1 MKSVSKSFKMV
12 ALVAATTGM
21 VLSSC
26 GHESIYDPDYAN
38 KVLQQNWKEKMMDN
52 NGEIDP
58 NQDWSMA
65 QEVQANIAIFGM
77 DALSNYKL
85 KLFTDNPLVNERA
98 ELIASVAVKTDG
110 TGSANVNMPVDVK
123 KGQTIFYAC
132 YEDSHNRRNVK
143 PVGLINGEIDAIF
156 GKSMATRGTSN
167 TDGLTIPTAD
177 DPSSLVNAQYDQ
189 AVEVDAVNS
198 VDNWTG
204 SANFAKVLKISAGNT
219 WKGAVNVGSSEL
231 DLGRT
236 IYVDG
241 TWDLTGATEQRIG
254 GTGKLVVRPGGKIL
268 LGKNTKLVT
277 DNMGRIVVMANAS
290 IEGEGLFELAN
301 GTGADYCYNAGTIK
315 VSYMNNNGGTLYN
328 YGTMD
333 VVELSGGA
341 KESEYINWGKMYIDH
356 NGRTTSDGKNM
367 FNSSNLCLKNAC
379 QLEVAHNFFAR
390 NFVLGPSAY
399 AHIGGNLKMELAEGT
414 ESAEPELLLAKGSLI
429 QVDGGVAFNNVNIVG
444 PTDGWAVCEFGQ
456 CGDTEAQGTGDYVQ
470 MNYESTDNIHVNKG
484 HVINNLYI
492 TIDRPAAVA
501 ESDYYSPRGN
511 AYVAFTMVMMNG
523 MNMSGE
529 YVWNPETNSGS
540 TQPKYLTNVPV
551 GNGNAHLVNK
561 SEANIVIPENDCT
574 KGYDPIEPD
583 PTPEIP
589 QTFIFACEDL
599 GTSDDFDFNDVVFS
613 VSHVAGETKAV
624 VTVLAAGGTLD
635 AYIVYDNNELGE
647 VHSMLGAEAGM
658 MTNTSEKGITHTH
671 AGREITVDSNWT
683 LANSSDKFRVRVVN
697 LEGNSSHSEYVEA
710 PKEGEAPQMII
721 LPSEWEWPT
730 ERTNIKD
737 AYPGFV
743 NWVKDAT
750 ISDWNAT
757 KKEDLV
763 VKRK

>member
-58 NQDWSMA
+58 NQNWSMA
-65 QEVQANIAIFGM
+65 MEVQANIAIFGM

-156 GKSMATRGTSN
+156 GKSMATRGSLSS
-167 TDGLTIPTAD
+167 DGLVIPQVE
-177 DPSSLVNAQYDQ
+177 DPSNAVNAKYAQ
-189 AVEVDAVNS
+189 AEEVNASNSYVNWS
-198 VDNWTG
+198 G
-204 SANFAKVLKISAGNT
+204 SSDFATVLKIGENNT
-219 WKGAVNVGSSEL
+219 WKGEISVGASENE
-231 DLGRT
+231 LGRT

-241 TWDLTGATEQRIG
+241 TWDLTNTTEQRIG
-254 GTGKLVVRPGGKIL
+254 GTGLVVVRPGGKIL
-268 LGKNTKLVT
+268 LGENTKFVT
-277 DNMGRIVVMANAS
+277 DNYGRLVVMAGASIKGNGILEFANGTTPTCYNYNAGSIDVGLLNNNGGDFYNYSDVKVEAMGGGAGNSVYVNWGKTVIGNTGRYLWSHGIDCNCSNLRIKNGCQLEVTQNLFCRNLDMGTNSYALVNGSLQMEDTSDGTADPSEILMANAS
-290 IEGEGLFELAN
+290 YL
-301 GTGADYCYNAGTIK
+301 
-315 VSYMNNNGGTLYN
+315 
-328 YGTMD
+328 
-333 VVELSGGA
+333 VV
-341 KESEYINWGKMYIDH
+341 K
-356 NGRTTSDGKNM
+356 
-367 FNSSNLCLKNAC
+367 
-379 QLEVAHNFFAR
+379 
-390 NFVLGPSAY
+390 
-399 AHIGGNLKMELAEGT
+399 
-414 ESAEPELLLAKGSLI
+414 
-429 QVDGGVAFNNVNIVG
+429 GGVALNNSNIVG
-444 PTDGWAVCEFGQ
+444 PTTEKQWAVCQFGKI
-456 CGDTEAQGTGDYVQ
+456 GSNETATNWTTVGGNLKSGY
-470 MNYESTDNIHVNKG
+470 
-484 HVINNLYI
+484 VINNLYI
-492 TIDRPAAVA
+492 SIDEQPGINAPA
-501 ESDYYSPRGN
+501 DYYNPRGN
-511 AYVAFTMVMMNG
+511 VYAAFTLIMMNG
-523 MNMSGE
+523 IDLRCDVDNI
-529 YVWNPETNSGS
+529 NPLYLSS
-540 TQPKYLTNVPV
+540 TPV

-561 SEANIVIPENDCT
+561 GEANIVIPEDCSP
-574 KGYDPIEPD
+574 GYTPVEPD

-635 AYIVYDNNELGE
+635 AHIEYDNNELGE

-671 AGREITVDSNWT
+671 AGKEITVDSNWT

>member
-58 NQDWSMA
+58 NQNWSMA

-77 DALSNYKL
+77 DALSDYKL

-156 GKSMATRGTSN
+156 GKSMATRGSLSS
-167 TDGLTIPTAD
+167 DGLVIPQVE
-177 DPSSLVNAQYDQ
+177 DPSNAVNAQYAQ
-189 AVEVDAVNS
+189 AVEVNSENS
-198 VDNWTG
+198 VMNW
-204 SANFAKVLKISAGNT
+204 SAGDGFAKVLKIGAGNT
-219 WKGAVNVGSSEL
+219 WTGAINVGASENE
-231 DLGRT
+231 LGRT

-241 TWDLTGATEQRIG
+241 TWDLSSVSEMRLG
-254 GTGKLVVRPGGKIL
+254 GTGKIVVRPGGKIV
-268 LGKNTKLVT
+268 LGNNTKLVT
-277 DNMGRIVVMANAS
+277 DNRGRLVVMAGAS
-290 IEGEGLFELAN
+290 IMGPGLVEFAN
-301 GTGADYCYNAGTIK
+301 GTGADFNYNAGTIN
-315 VSYMNNNGGTLYN
+315 VGIMNNNGGDFYN
-328 YGTMD
+328 YGDIT
-333 VVELSGGA
+333 VQELAGGA
-341 KESEYINWGKMYIDH
+341 GGSVYVNWGKMFVDHTGRSMH
-356 NGRTTSDGKNM
+356 NGQPTM
-367 FNSSNLCLKNAC
+367 FNASNMRIKNAC
-379 QLEVAHNFFAR
+379 QLEVTHSLFAR
-390 NFVLGPSAY
+390 NLDMGEGSYTHVGE
-399 AHIGGNLKMELAEGT
+399 HLKMELAEGGIGGD
-414 ESAEPELLLAKGSLI
+414 PELLMAKGAQLL
-429 QVDGGVAFNNVNIVG
+429 VDGGVALNNVNIVG
-444 PTDGWAVCEFGQ
+444 PTDGWAICQFGQ
-456 CGDTEAQGTGDYVQ
+456 CGDPEGEIE
-470 MNYESTDNIHVNKG
+470 MNYESTNDLNVNKG
-484 HVINNLYI
+484 YVINNLYI
-492 TIDRPAAVA
+492 SIDRPAAI
-501 ESDYYSPRGN
+501 SDQDYYNPRGN
-511 AYVAFTMVMMNG
+511 AYLAFTHVMMNG
-523 MNMSGE
+523 KNMGGE
-529 YVWNPETNSGS
+529 YVWNNETNSGG
-540 TQPKYLTNVPV
+540 TQPKYKTTTPV

-561 SEANIVIPENDCT
+561 GEANIVIPEGCAPAYN
-574 KGYDPIEPD
+574 PIEPD

-635 AYIVYDNNELGE
+635 AYIEYDNNELGE
-647 VHSMLGAEAGM
+647 VHSMLGAEPGM

-671 AGREITVDSNWT
+671 AGKEISVAGDWT